1 MATLAGDVAAPGA
14 REILALLAP
23 YPGRLAL
30 VTRIALVCAL
40 TVLVTSTYGTPEAA
54 ISTYIVFFLN
64 RPDRVSSV
72 VLSVA
77 LLLLVTLIIAIVF
90 AVATFCIDDPAL
102 RVACIAVL
110 SIGFLFITSAS
121 KLKPVGAILAMI
133 VGFGL
138 DELGLVPLGEAAT
151 RGLLYAWLMV
161 AIPIGVATCVNLLV
175 APSPRSLANA
185 VLATRL
191 RLASRMLADAA
202 TDAQRVALGACMRDG
217 NHQVATWLKL
227 SKLEGT
233 STAADCAALG
243 QAAASSTAILLAV
256 DLVARESG
264 AHLPP
269 ALSANVAVTL
279 EQMAGLLDAGGYPV
293 DIELDTMHDMN
304 GVAALTPL
312 AGLVWA
318 DLRTAIEGFAMP
330 DAGPAKAQDL
340 PGTARSGFFD
350 PDAWSNPEHVR
361 YALKTTAAAMFCYLL
376 YQQLDWPG
384 IHTCFIT
391 CYMVSLGTTAETVEK
406 LTLRIAGC
414 LVGALLGTLA
424 IVFVIPGLTTV
435 GELIVL
441 VFAGAWLAAWV
452 STGGPRIS
460 YAGMQ
465 IALAFF
471 LCVVQGAAPAFNLLV
486 ARDRVIGVL
495 LGNVV
500 VYLVFTRVW
509 PVSIEK
515 RVDVVLSALIAQWRG
530 IALSADAGLRRTL
543 AAGALARYGELRQNL
558 GLVHHEPSW
567 VRPGAA
573 WIASRRRALSEL
585 RALEAPLFFAAGR
598 AQACTDARLRQV
610 AERIGAG
617 DVDPPAEQSSRECA
631 EASPAD
637 VLMELIDA
645 RLARIAEAAPS
656 PESMET
662 TSDAHP

>member
-30 VTRIALVCAL
+30 ATRIALVCAL

-72 VLSVA
+72 VTAVA

-90 AVATFCIDDPAL
+90 AVAIFCIDDPAL

-110 SIGFLFITSAS
+110 SIGFLFVTSAS

-175 APSPRSLANA
+175 APSPRSLAKA
-185 VLATRL
+185 LLATRL
-191 RLASRMLADAA
+191 RLAARMLADAA
-202 TDAQRVALGACMRDG
+202 TDAQRAAFGTCLRDG

-233 STAADCAALG
+233 STAADCAALD

-256 DLVARESG
+256 DLVAREPG
-264 AHLPP
+264 ARLPD
-269 ALSANVAVTL
+269 ALSASLSATL
-279 EQMAGLLDAGGYPV
+279 EQMAGMLDAGGYPV
-293 DIELDTMHDMN
+293 DIVLDLPE
-304 GVAALTPL
+304 VAALAPL
-312 AGLVWA
+312 ASLVWA
-318 DLRTAIEGFAMP
+318 DLRIAIEGFAVP
-330 DAGPAKAQDL
+330 DAGPAPAQDL
-340 PGTARSGFFD
+340 PVPARGGFFD
-350 PDAWSNPEHVR
+350 PDAWSNPDHLR

-414 LVGALLGTLA
+414 LVGALLGALA
-424 IVFVIPGLTTV
+424 IVFVIPGLSSV
-435 GELIVL
+435 GELIAL

-452 STGGPRIS
+452 AAGGPRIA

-515 RVDVVLSALIAQWRG
+515 RVDALLSALIAQWRA
-530 IALSADAGLRRTL
+530 IAHSADAGPRRTG

-558 GLVHHEPSW
+558 GLVHYEPSW
-567 VRPGAA
+567 VRPGSA
-573 WIASRRRALSEL
+573 WIASRRRALAEL

-598 AQACTDARLRQV
+598 AQACTDARLGQV

-617 DVDPPAEQSSRECA
+617 DADAPAEQPGRACA
-631 EASPAD
+631 EASSAD
-637 VLMELIDA
+637 ALMALIDA

-656 PESMET
+656 SESTEA